1 MQPSDE
7 YLIQKAREEDRS
19 TFEELYNRYKKAIF
33 GYIYRLI
40 GDKAVAEELTQ
51 ETFVKVYMNL
61 ARYRPEGKVSSWIY
75 TIAGNLAKNELRS
88 RGYRKTVSLEVTV
101 SDDERI
107 TIGDMLADE
116 SFKPDDITQ
125 NEELK
130 QDIQKAIQ
138 MLPVKY
144 REVLILCDVQSLSY
158 DSVAEIIGSTI
169 GTVASRL
176 SRARAA
182 FVKIFRENFG
192 DRT

>member
-1 MQPSDE
+1 
-7 YLIQKAREEDRS
+7 
-19 TFEELYNRYKKAIF
+19 
-33 GYIYRLI
+33 
-40 GDKAVAEELTQ
+40 LTQ